1 MFIIVC
7 WSLLWFKRLLNSRIF
22 RLRVSVCD
30 SFAFGWFVGSSLSL
44 EPLSLKLIYRHLII
58 RLLLVLSRLVSL
70 LLLLPP
76 LLLLLIGGNN
86 ISYWSTFVNSRLWHG
101 TRKNGVYMGQKEDEG
116 IFLLRL
122 SYKDEKNLYWA
133 TMIGYQV
140 PGTLFS
146 SSWGILKEFVLLDVR
161 VFYSSIVLFLL
172 QLHPPPDDRTAIV
185 L

>member
-44 EPLSLKLIYRHLII
+44 SNHSHSWKLIYRHLII

-76 LLLLLIGGNN
+76 LLILLLLIGGNN

-101 TRKNGVYMGQKEDEG
+101 TKKEWG
-116 IFLLRL
+116 LH
-122 SYKDEKNLYWA
+122 
-133 TMIGYQV
+133 
-140 PGTLFS
+140 GT
-146 SSWGILKEFVLLDVR
+146 KR
-161 VFYSSIVLFLL
+161 
-172 QLHPPPDDRTAIV
+172 R
-185 L
+185 